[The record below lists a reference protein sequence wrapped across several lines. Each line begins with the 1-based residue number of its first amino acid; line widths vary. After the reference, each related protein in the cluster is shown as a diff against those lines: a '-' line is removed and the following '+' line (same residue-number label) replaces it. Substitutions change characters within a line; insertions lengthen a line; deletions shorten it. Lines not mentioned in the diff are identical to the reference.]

1 MLISI
6 FLQKSLLNMT
16 IDKCCALWLQCFSH
30 HHLSSTEHKN
40 ISTSDNMTKRTFSLS
55 ELPFR
60 EVFCHPS
67 FFSGA
72 DVIVFNQNQLKQ
84 NDEDESWLC
93 KHTCPP
99 LRVLALTYS
108 SSIWEVKG
116 WKSGMT
122 NFLRKAWVSR
132 TMLLWTHLM
141 NKPQTACNTLWLHAS
156 GRKSLSTKC
165 ATLKSDK
172 LQWKVLSQ
180 HSDQLLLIHPVLS
193 TMASG
198 GDEWLWWVCDRHV
211 WDILWGVQCWCSLFI
226 NSHMFRVN
234 WRQSN
239 SNSLLTGKTL
249 RVFHCV
255 WSEVIFENL
264 EIRTSCDKILLLWP
278 IMNLTWLVS
287 DFLKSAKYIWTAAVV
302 FVTTQSES
310 KSKIMLGLIWNVLL
324 CSYHRQ
330 SDKMFTTS
338 HDVSH
343 LSERFKLHEGQ
354 KELRHTIPCN
364 DGHTN
369 RGAA

>member
-30 HHLSSTEHKN
+30 HHLSSTVYKN
-40 ISTSDNMTKRTFSLS
+40 ISTSDNMTKRTSSLS

-60 EVFCHPS
+60 EVLCHPS

-156 GRKSLSTKC
+156 GRKSLSTKS

-172 LQWKVLSQ
+172 LQWMFKKCLMTKFYHNTVISCFLSIQ
-180 HSDQLLLIHPVLS
+180 CYPLWLQAVMNGCDGCV
-193 TMASG
+193 TAMSG
-198 GDEWLWWVCDRHV
+198 TFSEGFSADAHY
-211 WDILWGVQCWCSLFI
+211 SLFI
-226 NSHMFRVN
+226 NNHMFRVN
-234 WRQSN
+234 WRQ

-249 RVFHCV
+249 RVFHWV
-255 WSEVIFENL
+255 
-264 EIRTSCDKILLLWP
+264 CDLKL
-278 IMNLTWLVS
+278 
-287 DFLKSAKYIWTAAVV
+287 FLRI
-302 FVTTQSES
+302 
-310 KSKIMLGLIWNVLL
+310 
-324 CSYHRQ
+324 
-330 SDKMFTTS
+330 
-338 HDVSH
+338 
-343 LSERFKLHEGQ
+343 
-354 KELRHTIPCN
+354 
-364 DGHTN
+364 
-369 RGAA
+369 